1 MDEIAMLVLTSYLA
15 LSGVIAT
22 VLVIVLLMKLL
33 EMLWSSKNGHALKRL
48 LKIVLSHNP
57 WDFDIP
63 AWNEAEQSC
72 NK

>member
-33 EMLWSSKNGHALKRL
+33 ERILN
-48 LKIVLSHNP
+48 
-57 WDFDIP
+57 
-63 AWNEAEQSC
+63 
-72 NK
+72 